1 MPSGIVLVLIVLA
14 VGGSAFCVGLFL
26 ARTVASSV
34 LLLEARQRVEA
45 ERAAEGGPIVAPPR
59 GLRASPLARW
69 LRALRDVALRHL
81 GDTVRPL
88 VTPRLGRWL
97 QRRFV
102 TLGRPDD
109 RPEDFA
115 AAMLCSALFFG
126 LLALLALA
134 LLRRPLLPALAVAV
148 LGLGFPLVWLR
159 DQTLRRHRAIRRA
172 LPYHLDLLTLS
183 VEAGLEFGQALGTV
197 VERGQPGPLNEEI
210 ALTLKEMRLGKT
222 REEALRALADRVQL
236 AELTN
241 FLSNLIQVDKL
252 GTSLGRVL
260 RIQSTQLRVARMH
273 RAEKEA
279 NQAPVRLLLPLV
291 ACFFPTLFMIL
302 FGPIVYR
309 FIYGG

>member
-1 MPSGIVLVLIVLA
+1 MVSGIVLILIMLA
-14 VGGSAFCVGLFL
+14 VGGAAFCVAFFV
-26 ARTVASSV
+26 ARTVERST
-34 LLLEARQRVEA
+34 LLFAARQRVQEQRELEA
-45 ERAAEGGPIVAPPR
+45 GPKVAAPR
-59 GLRASPLARW
+59 GLRASWVTRW
-69 LRALRDVALRHL
+69 AQALRDVALQRL

-88 VTPRLGRWL
+88 VTPRMARWL
-97 QRRFV
+97 GKRFL
-102 TLGRPDD
+102 TLGRPDY

-115 AAMLCSALFFG
+115 AAMLCSAAFFG

-134 LLRRPLLPALAVAV
+134 MLRRPLLPALAVAV

-159 DQTLRRHRAIRRA
+159 DQTVRRHRAIRRA

-183 VEAGLEFGQALGTV
+183 VEAGLDFGQALGTV

-210 ALTLKEMRLGKT
+210 ALTLNEMRLGKP
-222 REEALRALADRVQL
+222 RDEALRALGERVQL

-291 ACFFPTLFMIL
+291 LCFFPTLFMIL

-309 FIYGG
+309 FMYGG